1 MLDLYIL
8 MGELI
13 FKYML
18 RKEYFAPDKDVGD
31 YSNLGYPQSVWLAL
45 LALELCSRQ
54 QTQINQDLH
63 AT

>member
-18 RKEYFAPDKDVGD
+18 HKEYFAPDKDVGD
-31 YSNLGYPQSVWLAL
+31 Y
-45 LALELCSRQ
+45 
-54 QTQINQDLH
+54 
-63 AT
+63 